1 MAIPFAIA
9 AFAAGTYSAYKK
21 REGLYGNANERDRAA
36 KESLLTAKYNIK
48 QRTIEG
54 RQTQFQVLETGGNL
68 VRQIA
73 IEGKRA
79 EGAATVAG
87 ATSGAVVE
95 SGSSRAVL
103 ANIAQEAVSAQTD
116 AIIATKNRIRAE
128 ARDITNKNTSE
139 WRNAKLNQRQQNRI
153 AKRERKSADKQFT
166 ADMLKTGV
174 STIGAYNTASAFSK
188 KTDTTKTVAKSKGM
202 GETARSSTIPK
213 TRIPTQGRP
222 SKDYSTAS
230 LYSTK
235 KYGIGA
241 NPPQGPGDYKVTGWG
256 WKKYTKV
263 KGWMRRKG
271 HGDIWRKSRRKG
283 ESIY

>member
-1 MAIPFAIA
+1 MAIGFALA
-9 AFAAGTYSAYKK
+9 AFAAGTYSAYNK
-21 REGLYGNANERDRAA
+21 RRGLYGNANERDRSA
-36 KESLLTAKYNIK
+36 KESLLTAKFNIK

-128 ARDITNKNTSE
+128 ARVITNKNTSE

-153 AKRERKSADKQFT
+153 ANRERKSADKQFT

-174 STIGAYNTASAFSK
+174 SSIGAYNTASAFSK
-188 KTDTTKTVAKSKGM
+188 KTEPTKTVAGTKVNTARHAFASKPSHVPKGPTSNYSGM
-202 GETARSSTIPK
+202 G
-213 TRIPTQGRP
+213 
-222 SKDYSTAS
+222 
-230 LYSTK
+230 
-235 KYGIGA
+235 
-241 NPPQGPGDYKVTGWG
+241 
-256 WKKYTKV
+256 
-263 KGWMRRKG
+263 KGWSEGRKLG
-271 HGDIWRKSRRKG
+271 REAQRFGRGGKSRDWSARWEQNWASNPGSKRVIG
-283 ESIY
+283 YTTNRGKRRW

>member
-153 AKRERKSADKQFT
+153 AKRERRSADKQFT

-174 STIGAYNTASAFSK
+174 SSVGAYNTASAFSK
-188 KTDTTKTVAKSKGM
+188 KTKPTKVSPSEGYSMDKVRPTGGAESSRTWDRLVHQMKTRKLSFTKKGFNDMWDFSKGRKNSAWWNFIS
-202 GETARSSTIPK
+202 GKGFSGKAQP
-213 TRIPTQGRP
+213 GRM
-222 SKDYSTAS
+222 TGAS
-230 LYSTK
+230 
-235 KYGIGA
+235 
-241 NPPQGPGDYKVTGWG
+241 
-256 WKKYTKV
+256 
-263 KGWMRRKG
+263 R
-271 HGDIWRKSRRKG
+271 
-283 ESIY
+283 